1 MEKNY
6 RDTQSNLHISDEVI
20 STIARCAA
28 KEIDGVDALVA
39 DNVEWRRLLFHPH
52 APKAI
57 LVDMLDGVAYIRIS
71 ISVRYGYRL
80 TEVATSVQ
88 NAVRSAVQNMT
99 GIKVGRVC
107 IHVADIVFPTE
118 A

>member
-20 STIARCAA
+20 STIARCAT
-28 KEIDGVDALVA
+28 KEIEGVDALVA

-52 APKAI
+52 VPKAI
-57 LVDMLDGVAYIRIS
+57 LVDMLD
-71 ISVRYGYRL
+71 GYRL

-99 GIKVGRVC
+99 GVKVGRVC
-107 IHVADIVFPTE
+107 VHVADILFPAE